1 MKDSGVGQTCAPLN
15 GQKQSKEVEQQT
27 ATGWPCHFDRVVH
40 GHGAPQILTFPPA
53 GKSQFDCLY
62 VSLTGHGAAFRQ
74 HPPLYNEGATS
85 QFFQPF
91 SPATTLG
98 QTKQLMACKL
108 KQRRLVCLC
117 VCVCVLE
124 NVGHA
129 PSIFQGL
136 ISVLM
141 SWFLDTARRHGC
153 HPCGLI
159 SAVCQSTMC
168 TNLYIGHS

>member
-1 MKDSGVGQTCAPLN
+1 MAWAKHVRHLMAKSSRRKWSSRRLLDGHATLTEWSMDTERPRSLPFRPLANHNSIVSTCHL
-15 GQKQSKEVEQQT
+15 QD
-27 ATGWPCHFDRVVH
+27 TGLHL
-40 GHGAPQILTFPPA
+40 GSI
-53 GKSQFDCLY
+53 
-62 VSLTGHGAAFRQ
+62 
-74 HPPLYNEGATS
+74 PPLYNEGATS